1 MAIDTNK
8 KVPLADVKKEEK
20 PALKQLSK
28 KEEMA
33 QMKVIRE
40 HVDDEMSEFDEK
52 YDFDNN
58 SASNSWLW
66 RVNWDLFANI
76 FKILK

>member
-1 MAIDTNK
+1 M
-8 KVPLADVKKEEK
+8 
-20 PALKQLSK
+20 SK

-33 QMKVIRE
+33 QMKIIRE

-58 SASNSWLW
+58 SASNSWL
-66 RVNWDLFANI
+66 
-76 FKILK
+76 